1 MGRMRLMARGRH
13 PVVRAKFRSPAT
25 AAHDQVRS
33 IGRFHPRPEAARAK
47 DWLRTDG
54 IVHQD
59 GPKRNGLGEAGE
71 ILHGPEEGPDH
82 LGIGISDGLI
92 KPRTPSFEG
101 SVAGKRGR
109 AAS

>member
-13 PVVRAKFRSPAT
+13 PVMRAKFRSPAT

-47 DWLRTDG
+47 DRLRTDG

-82 LGIGISDGLI
+82 LGIGIGDGADQAEDAVL
-92 KPRTPSFEG
+92 
-101 SVAGKRGR
+101 
-109 AAS
+109 